1 MSRASVVIRLAIRE
15 LWITFR
21 LLGLLVA
28 FIAVG
33 AAVALLPAPLTATMQ
48 RLAAGLAAATLIAGA
63 LAAWSLADERTS
75 GRAGWLVT
83 RSVPRTT
90 LLGGWFI
97 AFAAA
102 TLTGVAAAAILGWL
116 AASGV
121 ALRLDPAGF
130 SLLAAAVGATAVA
143 VVALGMLL
151 GILLPPRPAAF
162 VALVV
167 GAAVGAVAWLGPD
180 LAGMVPGAAFLALA
194 RLNESVTP
202 LGAALRGAGSA
213 LLTTALMLLLARVAL
228 GRAEL

>member
-1 MSRASVVIRLAIRE
+1 MSRASVVTRLALRE

-48 RLAAGLAAATLIAGA
+48 RLAAGLAAATLVAGA
-63 LAAWSLADERTS
+63 IAAWSLAHERTS

-83 RSVPRTT
+83 RSVSRTSVI
-90 LLGGWFI
+90 GGWFTALAGVTLAGI
-97 AFAAA
+97 TAAA
-102 TLTGVAAAAILGWL
+102 VLGWL

-130 SLLAAAVGATAVA
+130 LALAGAVGATALA
-143 VVALGMLL
+143 VVPLGMLL
-151 GILLPPRPAAF
+151 GALLPPRPAAALAVM
-162 VALVV
+162 VA
-167 GAAVGAVAWLGPD
+167 AAVGALAWLGPD
-180 LAGMVPGAAFLALA
+180 LASLVPGAAFVALA
-194 RLNESVTP
+194 ELNESVAP
-202 LGAALRGAGSA
+202 LGVALRSAGSA
-213 LLTTALMLLLARVAL
+213 LLTTALLLLLARAAL